1 MPINTVRAVSSSET
15 IVTTAHRS
23 PLVPAGPFTA
33 VATALLAIVAAIAL
47 TFGEP
52 TAGGG
57 GALAAPSHATPAD
70 PALCP
75 VRWLLASGRVRLPRG
90 LHDPDNAVHEE

>member
-1 MPINTVRAVSSSET
+1 M
-15 IVTTAHRS
+15 TTARRF

-33 VATALLAIVAAIAL
+33 VATALLATVAAAAL
-47 TFGEP
+47 TFGES
-52 TAGGG
+52 TAGGS
-57 GALAAPSHATPAD
+57 ALAAPSLATAGD

-90 LHDPDNAVHEE
+90 LHDPDNAVREE